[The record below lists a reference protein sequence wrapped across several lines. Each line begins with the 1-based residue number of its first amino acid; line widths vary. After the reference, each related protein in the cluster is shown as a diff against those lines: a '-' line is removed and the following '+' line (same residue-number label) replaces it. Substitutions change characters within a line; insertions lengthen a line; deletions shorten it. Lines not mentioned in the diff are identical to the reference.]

1 MNNIHDEIVLVKE
14 ELQSAAERNLMNLLH
29 PEVIRISQK
38 LDLLILQSMR
48 AKTRIA

>member
-1 MNNIHDEIVLVKE
+1 MNNLHEEIVLVKQ
-14 ELQSAAERNLMNLLH
+14 ELLSAAERNLMNLLH

-48 AKTRIA
+48 NRPKIA